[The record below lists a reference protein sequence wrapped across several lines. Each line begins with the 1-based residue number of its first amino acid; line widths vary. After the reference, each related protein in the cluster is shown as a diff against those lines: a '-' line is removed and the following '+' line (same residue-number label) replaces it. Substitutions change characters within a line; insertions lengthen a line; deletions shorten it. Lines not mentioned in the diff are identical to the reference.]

1 MLTPV
6 TFCCNQFVTRRDDSA
21 NDLSTPGLFWWHNL
35 ESVPAGVVVT
45 LTTLV
50 SIVHVVTT
58 FSMLGRIITAS
69 SAMGPTP
76 ILPKE
81 QEERLTHKELTNVL
95 LAEAKIHRRH
105 NIPINKQYRNNKH
118 NMNGSECPYV
128 LSLRRRHPGVTVLE
142 DSKDGGENI
151 EPKLENAP
159 LV

>member
-1 MLTPV
+1 M
-6 TFCCNQFVTRRDDSA
+6 
-21 NDLSTPGLFWWHNL
+21 

-81 QEERLTHKELTNVL
+81 QEERLTHKELSNVL
-95 LAEAKIHRRH
+95 LAESQIHGCR
-105 NIPINKQYRNNKH
+105 NIPINKQYKSNKDSTH
-118 NMNGSECPYV
+118 GSDCPYV
-128 LSLRRRHPGVTVLE
+128 LSLQRRHPGVTVLE
-142 DSKDGGENI
+142 ESKDGGENK
-151 EPKLENAP
+151 EQRLGNVP